1 MERDARAGRSTDEA
15 AGACERPFV
24 ASPVNRAAVPRVD
37 DDGRVL
43 AHHGGRKRGVG
54 YLHNG
59 LRRRYRGYP
68 HAELPHHGRLGF
80 DGGHAVPAY
89 VACGGSRWRASLS
102 PRRVRAPDASVCVAI
117 CRPYTPS
124 ATGINCTA
132 LSGDNNA
139 DWPLTASG
147 DYTSGTCIAGWT
159 GSPNRQCGLDGVF
172 GAVQNPCTRTCFNRA
187 RAPPRGGGAD
197 RARRGSH
204 RAVTHTAPSSKRPC
218 PCVRRHRNRLRGAD
232 LCQRHLA
239 ADQCWH
245 PRRRG
250 RVHRRLQRLPH
261 TQLRPHRRVG
271 QR

>member
-172 GAVQNPCTRTCFNRA
+172 GAVTNDDVRELKDINA
-187 RAPPRGGGAD
+187 REFLMLALLALSVLAMGIYPKPLTDVMGPSVAQLLD
-197 RARRGSH
+197 QVSH
-204 RAVTHTAPSSKRPC
+204 TKIPTP
-218 PCVRRHRNRLRGAD
+218 
-232 LCQRHLA
+232 
-239 ADQCWH
+239 
-245 PRRRG
+245 
-250 RVHRRLQRLPH
+250 
-261 TQLRPHRRVG
+261 
-271 QR
+271 